1 MEGDDLCSS
10 KVKNKQP
17 YPASALAERP
27 PMKGALNEDILYCH
41 SDTWKALRK
50 TMMRYVYEGL
60 GDFCYPKVVGFW
72 HICLYFDAFLSYM
85 IFHLLYWKAM
95 MRYGKVLMI
104 FAIQKANAIWFG

>member
-50 TMMRYVYEGL
+50 TMMRYAMM
-60 GDFCYPKVVGFW
+60 KVLVIFAIQKAMWFW
-72 HICLYFDAFLSYM
+72 HICLYFGAFLSY
-85 IFHLLYWKAM
+85 K
-95 MRYGKVLMI
+95 YGYL
-104 FAIQKANAIWFG
+104 

>member
-60 GDFCYPKVVGFW
+60 GDFCHPKVYNSLPIGNV
-72 HICLYFDAFLSYM
+72 
-85 IFHLLYWKAM
+85 
-95 MRYGKVLMI
+95 VLAKEVCNRTDVI
-104 FAIQKANAIWFG
+104 SQL

>member
-17 YPASALAERP
+17 YPASALAKRP

-60 GDFCYPKVVGFW
+60 DDFCYPKVNMGSEDLAKLTHSEGAHYYLKF
-72 HICLYFDAFLSYM
+72 IISR
-85 IFHLLYWKAM
+85 I
-95 MRYGKVLMI
+95 G
-104 FAIQKANAIWFG
+104 